1 MKYFT
6 VNRGVLLKDIP
17 EPAKKRLVL
26 LKRLLAGYGDELITS
41 VRIEEM
47 TGWSAALV
55 RRDISLL
62 ELKCGARGGYKV
74 RELNEALNSA
84 LNLGTEEIR
93 CCIVGLGR
101 LGQILLDSS
110 EIEGSPFKLVAGF
123 DSNVNRTEVLR
134 STFPL
139 HPTTMLE
146 TVVKK
151 EKISYALLAV
161 PVNEAQDLAS
171 RLCSAGIMG
180 IVNYTPCM
188 LSVPSN
194 VAVENVSLLTAL
206 ENLSARGMK

>member
-1 MKYFT
+1 M
-6 VNRGVLLKDIP
+6 KDIP
-17 EPAKKRLVL
+17 GPAKKRLVL

-41 VRIEEM
+41 ARIEEM
-47 TGWSAALV
+47 TGWTAALI

-62 ELKCGARGGYKV
+62 ELRCGARGGYKV
-74 RELNEALNSA
+74 RELKEALDTA
-84 LNLGTEEIR
+84 LNLEDEEIR

-110 EIEGSPFKLVAGF
+110 EIQGSPFKLVAGF

-139 HPTTMLE
+139 HPTTLLE
-146 TVVKK
+146 AVVKK
-151 EKISYALLAV
+151 EGIRYALLAV
-161 PVNEAQDLAS
+161 PDNEAQKLAT

-206 ENLSARGMK
+206 ENLNARRHGI

>member
-1 MKYFT
+1 M
-6 VNRGVLLKDIP
+6 KDIP
-17 EPAKKRLVL
+17 GPAKKRLVL
-26 LKRLLAGYGDELITS
+26 LKRLLTGYGDELITS
-41 VRIEEM
+41 ARIEEM
-47 TGWSAALV
+47 TGWTAALI

-62 ELKCGARGGYKV
+62 ELRCGARGGYKV
-74 RELNEALNSA
+74 RELKEALDTA
-84 LNLGTEEIR
+84 LNLEDEEIR

-110 EIEGSPFKLVAGF
+110 EIQGSPFKLVAGF

-139 HPTTMLE
+139 HPTTLLE
-146 TVVKK
+146 AVVKK
-151 EKISYALLAV
+151 EGIRYALLAV
-161 PVNEAQDLAS
+161 PDNEAQKLAT

-206 ENLSARGMK
+206 ENLNARRHGI

>member
-1 MKYFT
+1 MKK
-6 VNRGVLLKDIP
+6 LA

-26 LKRLLAGYGDELITS
+26 LKRLLDGYGEAQITS
-41 VRIEEM
+41 CRIAEM

-62 ELKCGARGGYKV
+62 ELKYGARGGYKV
-74 RELNEALNSA
+74 QELKLALKAA
-84 LNLGTEEIR
+84 LNLDGKEIP

-101 LGQILLDSS
+101 LGQILLDST
-110 EIEGSPFKLVAGF
+110 EVQGSPFKLVAGF

-146 TVVKK
+146 DVVKK
-151 EKISYALLAV
+151 EGIRYALLAV
-161 PVNEAQDLAS
+161 PVNEAQALAD
-171 RLCSAGIMG
+171 RLCSAGIRG

-188 LSVPSN
+188 LTLPAD
-194 VAVENVSLLTAL
+194 VALENVSLLTAL
-206 ENLSARGMK
+206 ESLNARVGSV

>member
-1 MKYFT
+1 MKK
-6 VNRGVLLKDIP
+6 LA

-26 LKRLLAGYGDELITS
+26 LKRLLEGYGDAQITS
-41 VRIEEM
+41 SRIAEM

-62 ELKCGARGGYKV
+62 ELKYGARGGYKV
-74 RELNEALNSA
+74 QELKLALQAA
-84 LNLGTEEIR
+84 LNLDGKEIP

-101 LGQILLDSS
+101 LGQILLDST
-110 EIEGSPFKLVAGF
+110 EVQGSPFKLVAGF

-146 TVVKK
+146 DVVRK
-151 EKISYALLAV
+151 EEIRYALLAV
-161 PVNEAQDLAS
+161 PVNEAQALAD
-171 RLCSAGIMG
+171 RLCSAGIRG

-188 LSVPSN
+188 LSVPAE

-206 ENLSARGMK
+206 ENLNARD